1 MGEAPVEIEGE
12 RIAPPVLA
20 FTKLTV
26 DIGAM
31 EDFIALLQAEI
42 DQNLAPY
49 SQEIIQDHWDGNAI
63 ARYSASAPEAAFRNQ
78 YYDAVETA
86 VVGLRSYL
94 TSTKVLLRAV
104 QILAE
109 HYRGA
114 DSLALAQQSDV
125 LGAMSEAHKQI
136 TAESALEIAL

>member
-1 MGEAPVEIEGE
+1 MGEAAVETEDD
-12 RIAPPVLA
+12 RVPPPVLA
-20 FTKLTV
+20 FNRLTV

-31 EDFIALLQAEI
+31 EDFIAHLQAEI

-49 SQEIIQDHWDGNAI
+49 SQEIIQDHWNGSAI
-63 ARYSASAPEAAFRNQ
+63 ARTSASVPEAAFRNQ

-104 QILAE
+104 TLLAE
-109 HYRGA
+109 HYRDA
-114 DSLALAQQSDV
+114 DSLAVAQQGDV
-125 LGAMSEAHKQI
+125 LAAMSEAQKQI
-136 TAESALEIAL
+136 TAEAALEIAL